1 MFIVKKFRR
10 MIAAAVTAGALIFSP
25 QVDSLNFMSVV
36 RAESSQTNLAEQK
49 FEEANKFYEQGKFAE
64 AIELYTQ
71 AIELNPSFAVVYY
84 NLGNVYVEL
93 GRIGSTLA
101 DFNLLDAAY
110 GKSSDNYKQAIA
122 NYTKAIELNFEY
134 AMIAYPNRGAC
145 YKKLGDSRKSKADFA
160 KAKELGYED

>member
-71 AIELNPSFAVVYY
+71 AIELNPNFA
-84 NLGNVYVEL
+84 
-93 GRIGSTLA
+93 
-101 DFNLLDAAY
+101 DA
-110 GKSSDNYKQAIA
+110 YK
-122 NYTKAIELNFEY
+122 
-134 AMIAYPNRGAC
+134 NRGAA
-145 YKKLGDSRKSKADFA
+145 YVDLRQSERGIVDLNKALELKPNDFEALKQKLKRLIRALKIR
-160 KAKELGYED
+160 

>member
-1 MFIVKKFRR
+1 M
-10 MIAAAVTAGALIFSP
+10 
-25 QVDSLNFMSVV
+25 
-36 RAESSQTNLAEQK
+36 
-49 FEEANKFYEQGKFAE
+49 
-64 AIELYTQ
+64 
-71 AIELNPSFAVVYY
+71 VYY

-134 AMIAYPNRGAC
+134 AMIAYPNRGAVYAQLGNYKRAVSDFTQAIKLRPDFASAYYLRGAC

-160 KAKELGYED
+160 KAKELGYKG